1 MRGTTAFFLA
11 GLFLAAGASG
21 ASARDTILS
30 FDGMATVAHPF
41 LAGDNNPVGGLNGGG
56 RPWVVDDAS
65 GRLDS
70 DGTLRVRV
78 TGLIIPASEGPQ
90 FGINPV
96 PFFRAAVSC
105 NLGRAGFDVVL
116 TDNGAEVMIG
126 DPRNGD
132 ARIEAKL
139 DLPSPCLAP
148 IVFVTSN
155 TGAWFAV
162 TGNSSAPDPEMAQS
176 GGAGHR

>member
-1 MRGTTAFFLA
+1 MRGTTVFFLA
-11 GLFLAAGASG
+11 GLFLAAGAGG
-21 ASARDTILS
+21 ASARDTVLS
-30 FDGMATVAHPF
+30 FDGMATVSGQF
-41 LAGDNNPVGGLNGGG
+41 LGAANPVGGLNGGG
-56 RPWVVDDAS
+56 RPWVVEDAG

-78 TGLIIPASEGPQ
+78 TGLIIPATEGPQ

-105 NLGRAGFDVVL
+105 NRGRDQFDVVL
-116 TDNGAEVMIG
+116 TDNGPEVMIG

-162 TGNSSAPDPEMAQS
+162 TGKGGPDAEMAEN
-176 GGAGHR
+176 GGPGRH

>member
-1 MRGTTAFFLA
+1 MRQAAVLILGGLLLASGTA
-11 GLFLAAGASG
+11 AAGE
-21 ASARDTILS
+21 RDTVLS
-30 FDGMATVAHPF
+30 FDGMATVSGRF
-41 LAGDNNPVGGLNGGG
+41 LGGANPVGGLNGGG
-56 RPWVVDDAS
+56 LPWVVEDAN

-78 TGLIIPASEGPQ
+78 TGLIIPASAGRG
-90 FGINPV
+90 FNPV
-96 PFFRAAVSC
+96 PFFQAAVSC
-105 NLGRAGFDVVL
+105 NMGGDDFKVTL
-116 TDNGAEVMIG
+116 TNNGAEVMIG

-155 TGAWFAV
+155 TGAAWFAV
-162 TGNSSAPDPEMAQS
+162 TGTN
-176 GGAGHR
+176 GATDADVADRRH